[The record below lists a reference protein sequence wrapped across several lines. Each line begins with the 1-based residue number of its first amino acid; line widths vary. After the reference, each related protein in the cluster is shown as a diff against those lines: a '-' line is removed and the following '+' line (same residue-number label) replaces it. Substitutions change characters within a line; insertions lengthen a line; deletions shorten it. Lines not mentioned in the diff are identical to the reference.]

1 MVLECYHP
9 SVKIS
14 TPTLRCE
21 YIGTDGIAE
30 AGENI
35 ELVSLKNLYSRFR
48 PSSAPDVVRGRPPI
62 AGRNIY
68 GGPSDSTGL
77 SHDLYL
83 DSGEPFSQLCTQASI
98 IMVDPERGLFLSISS
113 ITEGV
118 IRVWRQW
125 LQAQSQLSDLPVR
138 TSSDST
144 LPKSSDGSH
153 SVILWTDVLTENV
166 GLKFRVIEKQVGSA
180 PLLYGPDDEPPVAYT
195 LQYEG
200 MESGLLLGIT
210 EVLTQTLTGNRAP
223 CQDKRPAAEPRAV
236 SGTAGHPRR

>member
-14 TPTLRCE
+14 TPTLRCD
-21 YIGTDGIAE
+21 YIGTDGIVE
-30 AGENI
+30 AGKNI
-35 ELVSLKNLYSRFR
+35 DLVSLKNLYSRFR
-48 PSSAPDVVRGRPPI
+48 PSGTPNVARGPPPI

-98 IMVDPERGLFLSISS
+98 IKVDPERGLFLSISS

-125 LQAQSQLSDLPVR
+125 LQAQSQLADLAVHK
-138 TSSDST
+138 SSDSIS
-144 LPKSSDGSH
+144 PKGPGPAH

-166 GLKFRVIEKQVGSA
+166 GLKFRVIEKQVGNA
-180 PLLYGPDDEPPVAYT
+180 PLLCGPDDEPPVAYT

-200 MESGLLLGIT
+200 MECGSLSGGV
-210 EVLTQTLTGNRAP
+210 EVLTRIL
-223 CQDKRPAAEPRAV
+223 
-236 SGTAGHPRR
+236 